1 MVPSTG
7 SPSGHFAD
15 AKCLQ
20 AGLAVFAFRGLR
32 TLKQKQRSAFRSLS
46 HTKQLVCY

>member
-20 AGLAVFAFRGLR
+20 AGLTVFAFRGLR